1 MKIPVVISLL
11 ICLMSEAFG
20 SPDYCDPDLC
30 KYNGVKNH
38 AACNKELKFDTSC
51 SENASV
57 LKINQSVILA
67 AHNAV
72 RQKWASGKGKVRI
85 EACRMATVS
94 WDDELAKLAEY
105 NVMQCAMKHD
115 CSGTYKFK
123 MAGQNLAK
131 MGFLGSPSKINDF
144 LESSIAN
151 WESEERNVNADILA
165 ACPENYNEPAIG
177 HFIQLVQELNVA
189 VGCAVSNYNDER
201 NYNTFLLACNYGRST
216 IPNTPVYRGCKKA
229 AIECESG
236 TNPDYPAL
244 CSLKEKVKFN

>member
-20 SPDYCDPDLC
+20 GPNYCDPDLC
-30 KYNGVKNH
+30 GEGETHVGCGSIGFADSCPDNVRYLDVDPDVVVK
-38 AACNKELKFDTSC
+38 
-51 SENASV
+51 
-57 LKINQSVILA
+57 
-67 AHNAV
+67 AHNDV
-72 RQKWASGKGKVRI
+72 RQKWASGKGKVRV

-105 NVMQCAMKHD
+105 NLQQCQMEHD
-115 CSGTYKFK
+115 ECHNTYKFK
-123 MAGQNLAK
+123 SSGQNLFYKSLKGGNA
-131 MGFLGSPSKINDF
+131 PEVRDI
-144 LESSIAN
+144 LEEAIAD
-151 WESEERNVNADILA
+151 WESEGRFVDAKILA
-165 ACPENYNEPAIG
+165 AYPENYNGPVIG
-177 HFIQLVQELNVA
+177 HFTMLAQELNVA
-189 VGCAVSNYNDER
+189 VGCAASNFQTDNG
-201 NYNTFLLACNYGRST
+201 YNTYLVACNYGRST